1 MVKLN
6 KNKKKRGF
14 SNNSS
19 FWGYL
24 MIAPVTIGL
33 IIFYVIPFFQNFY
46 FSFTEIGTF
55 GGSTWIGLDNYKRL
69 MKDEQFFKAM
79 WNTFKY
85 VIIAVPVGVS
95 ISTLLAVLL
104 NNNIKFKGVFRTIYF
119 IPVIAMAS
127 ASGAVWRWMYNKDY
141 GILNYILSFFGLESV
156 AWLNNPET
164 SLYAVVIVMIWMK
177 VGYNMVI
184 LLAGLQGIPKSLYEA
199 AEIDG
204 ASKVK
209 QFFSITLPML
219 TPTLFFVS
227 VMTLISTFQVFD
239 IIFMMVEK
247 FSIAINDSMSL
258 VYLFYRYAFEFNE
271 KGYAAAM
278 AVILFFI
285 IIIVTI
291 IQFRI
296 KKKWVHE

>member
-1 MVKLN
+1 
-6 KNKKKRGF
+6 
-14 SNNSS
+14 
-19 FWGYL
+19 
-24 MIAPVTIGL
+24 
-33 IIFYVIPFFQNFY
+33 
-46 FSFTEIGTF
+46 
-55 GGSTWIGLDNYKRL
+55 
-69 MKDEQFFKAM
+69 
-79 WNTFKY
+79 
-85 VIIAVPVGVS
+85 
-95 ISTLLAVLL
+95 
-104 NNNIKFKGVFRTIYF
+104 
-119 IPVIAMAS
+119 
-127 ASGAVWRWMYNKDY
+127 MYNKDY

-164 SLYAVVIVMIWMK
+164 SLYAVVVVMIWMK

-296 KKKWVHE
+296 KKKWEHE